1 MLFRSESLWG
11 EVEIEEVVVPQG
23 FGVGEVEKEII
34 MEAKRR
40 GVSTQVAVSNTGWQ
54 EGNASFVYLHP
65 TKFYESKNEGSIVLL
80 ALLGN
85 KKWLFTGDMEEEGE
99 RDLLHHY
106 PNLNVDVL
114 KVGHHGSKTSSTDS
128 FLGAIKPDVA
138 IISAGRTNRFGHPH
152 QDVLERLTQ
161 IDAEIYRTDLQG
173 AIIFRFT
180 HQGGTFSTLI
190 P

>member
-1 MLFRSESLWG
+1 M
-11 EVEIEEVVVPQG
+11 PQG
-23 FGVGEVEKEII
+23 FGVSEEEKEILK
-34 MEAKRR
+34 EAKQR
-40 GVSTQVAVSNTGWQ
+40 GISTDVAVSNTGWKA
-54 EGNASFVYLHP
+54 GKASFVYLHP

-114 KVGHHGSKTSSTDS
+114 KVGHHGSKTSSTEG
-128 FLGAIKPDVA
+128 FLGVIRPNVA
-138 IISAGRTNRFGHPH
+138 IISAGRNNRFGHPH
-152 QDVLERLTQ
+152 QEVLERLSQ
-161 IDAEIYRTDLQG
+161 VQAEVYRTDLQG

-180 HQGGTFSTLI
+180 HHGGTFSTLI